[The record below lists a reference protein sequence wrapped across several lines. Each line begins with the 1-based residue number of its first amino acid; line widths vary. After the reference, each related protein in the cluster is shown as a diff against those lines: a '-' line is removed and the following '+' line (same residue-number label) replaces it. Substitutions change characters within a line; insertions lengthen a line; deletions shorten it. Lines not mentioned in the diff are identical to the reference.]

1 MDGWADGWMGGWESG
16 WMDGRMYGCE
26 RRMDSGGGSRRHA
39 GRVFVV
45 LVEGVVVIVKSKGGM
60 GVSRCREKIE
70 EEKKKKK
77 RLTLRQSHALRC
89 FAQRGHYLLTSE
101 CGCCCPWRCWRE
113 RWSGMTGRDDDD
125 DGGGV
130 GGRR

>member
-70 EEKKKKK
+70 EEKKKDLPCDKITPYAV
-77 RLTLRQSHALRC
+77 LHSAGTT
-89 FAQRGHYLLTSE
+89 Y
-101 CGCCCPWRCWRE
+101 
-113 RWSGMTGRDDDD
+113 
-125 DGGGV
+125 
-130 GGRR
+130 